1 VYYAVKYLNHNL
13 DNELILMRDY
23 KLNPTELFVIK
34 IILLAQDGEYEYLQQ
49 FNEILNGQLRLLLES
64 LQSKGIIIKAYKIPK
79 EGTSFIPEDVQFNQN
94 FLKKYY
100 RSAYEMG
107 EELFNTYPQSAIVG
121 GVVYNLRS
129 VSKRFDSLET
139 AFQKYAKIIKNNPE
153 LHQQILDDIRWG
165 IENEYQGFT
174 TLDRFI
180 IDRGYEFLHSMR
192 QGKGTNLNLE
202 ATQLI

>member
-1 VYYAVKYLNHNL
+1 VKYLNHNL
-13 DNELILMRDY
+13 HAELSLMEEY
-23 KLNPTELFVIK
+23 KLSPTELMCIK
-34 IILLAQDGEYEYLQQ
+34 VILLAQDGEYEYLQQ
-49 FNEILNGQLRLLLES
+49 FNTILNGGLRLVLETI
-64 LQSKGIIIKAYKIPK
+64 QSKGIILKSYKLPK
-79 EGTSFIPEDVQFNQN
+79 LGTSFVPEDVQFNQN

-107 EELFNTYPQSAIVG
+107 EELFNTYPQSAVVS

-192 QGKGTNLNLE
+192 QGEGTNLNLE

>member
-1 VYYAVKYLNHNL
+1 
-13 DNELILMRDY
+13 MRDY

-94 FLKKYY
+94 FLKKFY
-100 RSAYEMG
+100 RSAFEMG
-107 EELFNTYPQSAIVG
+107 EELFDHYPQTLTIS
-121 GVVYNLRS
+121 GVCYNARR
-129 VSKRFDSLET
+129 VSKKFDSLEQ
-139 AFQKYAKIIKNNPE
+139 AFQKYAKYIKNDPE
-153 LHQQILDDIRWG
+153 THKEIIELIEWG
-165 IENEYQGFT
+165 KENQYNFT
-174 TLDRFI
+174 TLDSFI
-180 IDRGYEFLHSMR
+180 VDMGWKSIKAQKYGE
-192 QGKGTNLNLE
+192 GTNINLE

>member
-1 VYYAVKYLNHNL
+1 MKYLNHNL
-13 DNELILMRDY
+13 NTELTLMEEY
-23 KLNPTELFVIK
+23 KLNPTELMCIK
-34 IILLAQDGEYEYLQQ
+34 VILLAQDGEYEYLQQ
-49 FNEILNGQLRLLLES
+49 FNTILNGGLRLILET
-64 LQSKGIIIKAYKIPK
+64 LQSKGIILKSYKLPK
-79 EGTSFIPEDVQFNQN
+79 LGTSFVPEDVQFNQN

-121 GVVYNLRS
+121 GVMYNLRS

-192 QGKGTNLNLE
+192 QGEGTNLNLE

>member
-1 VYYAVKYLNHNL
+1 M
-13 DNELILMRDY
+13 EEY
-23 KLNPTELFVIK
+23 KLNPTELMCIK
-34 IILLAQDGEYEYLQQ
+34 VILLAQDGEYEYLQQ
-49 FNEILNGQLRLLLES
+49 FNTILNGGLRLVLET
-64 LQSKGIIIKAYKIPK
+64 LQSKGIILKSYKLPK
-79 EGTSFIPEDVQFNQN
+79 LGTSFVPEDVQFNQN

-121 GVVYNLRS
+121 GVMYNLRS
-129 VSKRFDSLET
+129 VSKRFDSLES

-153 LHQQILDDIRWG
+153 LHQQVLDDIRWG

-192 QGKGTNLNLE
+192 QGEGTNLNLE